1 MWCEFSHELFNKL
14 SETGSNASVARM
26 RQWWVSFVIQHS
38 TRKVAKALRIII
50 DITLFWIVS
59 ETLYGYIFNKL
70 LREWVEQHRL
80 IHEVQTGY
88 RPNFYSITFLALD
101 LAQRQ
106 ILNHCKLLADFI
118 DLKKAFDLIDWI
130 SLWAVLNKNSQVLDS
145 NVWQNGLK
153 STVYLMRPS
162 YAVILDN
169 IIIRSTKGN
178 LP

>member
-1 MWCEFSHELFNKL
+1 MPVV
-14 SETGSNASVARM
+14 SE
-26 RQWWVSFVIQHS
+26 FVILNS
-38 TRKVAKALRIII
+38 TRKVAKALRVIMH
-50 DITLFWIVS
+50 ITFFWIVS
-59 ETLYGYIFNKL
+59 ETLHGYIFNKL
-70 LREWVEQHRL
+70 LREWVEKHGL
-80 IHEVQTGY
+80 VHKVQTGY
-88 RPNFYSITFLALD
+88 RPNFYSITLLALG

-118 DLKKAFDLIDWI
+118 DFKKAFDLIDWV
-130 SLWAVLNKNSQVLDS
+130 SLWAVFNKNSQVLDS

-162 YAVILDN
+162 YAVVLDD